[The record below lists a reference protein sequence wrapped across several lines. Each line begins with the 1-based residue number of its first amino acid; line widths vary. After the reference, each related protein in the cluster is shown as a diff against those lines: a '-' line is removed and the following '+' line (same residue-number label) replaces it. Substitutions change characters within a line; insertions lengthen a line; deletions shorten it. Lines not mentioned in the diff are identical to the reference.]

1 MSYLTVT
8 QQNAGDKDIYVS
20 FNYPP
25 GTFEYE
31 TAFPTKIVRIIVM
44 STTRTKEQISNQIIT
59 GPPVGYVKF
68 NPDTD
73 RFLQSNE
80 TFNINN
86 GPVTNYLI
94 EAPAGL
100 FAAEPNVFVG
110 IVDESRTY
118 TVNGTTIQ
126 NVGGIDFPNI
136 FTPNDITAQIAFN
149 GFSGNT
155 NPPYTWRQDY
165 ATNSFISYTPALP
178 EPPLP
183 SAAGS
188 YSTPTSIY
196 SITVNYNASK
206 IVNRPFTI
214 FAYAYD
220 AEAAVLIPQFAAI
233 KATGS
238 TPGQTSVDAQG
249 SYQVDIHGLS
259 PSTEYRFRSRFQDA
273 LGYYSP
279 FSGYSS
285 NTRTT
290 LAAPV
295 NFSKY
300 PTNVTLEFIDD
311 SKTWLGFRVKWDTPE
326 YVAANIERYGT
337 GNPELVSVVQYQ
349 VLLRQADGT
358 ALGAFADTQISDD
371 PSGTYQLIG
380 NNWPTTLLNQG
391 DYFAYVSAGGYTD
404 DTSGYGTGVSNTLR
418 LTANDAPP
426 PPAPTEVLTQ
436 WVDPTGF
443 QATFVKDT
451 STDGIIQLV
460 ISRVKYSVDNVL
472 FDAEYYEIGGTYEV
486 LGTTYDMRIVTVY
499 SRNIAGTDS
508 FVFTYGANP
517 VDETPIE
524 PIYTYNFV
532 VNAYAPDSVTA
543 LPRLPIVNA
552 PVAASS
558 TSTTPAVLATL
569 NDYFTLVAQQITFP
583 KSLAVTWQ
591 VPQSN
596 GSNIDKFRVQV
607 TSAAGSGGLNF
618 THEISNVTIPGTTYL
633 LTVMDNR
640 DFKLL
645 TGGGPVLGNSGLYA
659 TYPTFDPRMVT
670 LINLPQYYTPD
681 VGVPVGTY
689 TVKVFA
695 LSSTG
700 AFNASDSPSA
710 SLSSRA
716 PRLPAPLGSPNIYQ
730 TGPET
735 LTLDGWG
742 LGVTGATGPG
752 AFIDTPRWYNLICKV
767 QSGSTGPQLRRR
779 FSYTDAVSEVTTEVV
794 TGLDATKTYTFHT
807 FFELVGV
814 SGQQGINL
822 PAPISFAVPEL
833 TSVPKETVT
842 TVVLPPDTVAETAP
856 VVVLFENVSAPTSG
870 NTAQTASYEVV
881 ATDASTGAVL
891 ATETV
896 LVSDITGGELLAQKS
911 FSETLIDAGAKPED
925 IPEVPA
931 TIAQNITANPETPLG
946 MGSVVFTALPVATT
960 VTFTVQAK
968 SAGGTNTSLL
978 RAAPA
983 AFIDDLPIPPPPPPC
998 FVTGTQILTDE
1009 GYKAVET
1016 LVPGEDLVMTSDGRA
1031 VTFKLYSRTVTNAN
1045 TDSAPYRILAGAFG
1059 PNSPPQDICLS
1070 GMHAIQ
1076 SSDGVWQVPEFI
1088 AKKNSMVQQYDL
1100 GKTVTYYH
1108 IECSNFFND
1117 NLVAQGAVVE
1127 SFRNR
1132 QAGNERVLYKFVAE
1146 LDGFIRVQEDEVIPV
1161 ELEKMAVSVM

>member
-1 MSYLTVT
+1 MTYLTAT
-8 QQNAGDKDIYVS
+8 QTATGDASAFVS
-20 FNYPP
+20 FNYPSNSTEYQKFP
-25 GTFEYE
+25 GKVVFGIALVT
-31 TAFPTKIVRIIVM
+31 
-44 STTRTKEQISNQIIT
+44 SRTK
-59 GPPVGYVKF
+59 
-68 NPDTD
+68 
-73 RFLQSNE
+73 NE
-80 TFNINN
+80 LKIDAELNN
-86 GPVTNYLI
+86 GFIKYNAETDYLQQL
-94 EAPAGL
+94 AGVGGNGYDIRGTSFNNL
-100 FAAEPNVFVG
+100 LLTVGAAGANGWGPTRPHLYIG
-110 IVDESRTY
+110 IVDGSYTYGAGFGFAITPVGPPPSFAATVQDRNACVAYFGQAGNDDSRVQDY
-118 TVNGTTIQ
+118 TWE
-126 NVGGIDFPNI
+126 
-136 FTPNDITAQIAFN
+136 A
-149 GFSGNT
+149 SNT
-155 NPPYTWRQDY
+155 NTYVFYTPEIATPSINVADAI
-165 ATNSFISYTPALP
+165 ATNYDSVARILNSIDA
-178 EPPLP
+178 
-183 SAAGS
+183 
-188 YSTPTSIY
+188 STI
-196 SITVNYNASK
+196 INQ
-206 IVNRPFTI
+206 PFT
-214 FAYAYD
+214 FKTYAYD
-220 AEAAVLIPQFAAI
+220 
-233 KATGS
+233 
-238 TPGQTSVDAQG
+238 
-249 SYQVDIHGLS
+249 YQVNPDVVVSTIVSNPVDSTSATFSYDEDMFGLS
-259 PSTEYRFRSRFQDA
+259 PSTGYKFRTQVTDSLGNKSAFSA
-273 LGYYSP
+273 LS
-279 FSGYSS
+279 SGSV
-285 NTRTT
+285 TT
-290 LAAPV
+290 DAAPP
-295 NFSKY
+295 NFSKV
-300 PTNVTLEFIDD
+300 PTNVRLEFIDD
-311 SKTWLGFRVKWDTPE
+311 TQQWLGFRVRWDLPE
-326 YVAANIERYGT
+326 
-337 GNPELVSVVQYQ
+337 Q
-349 VLLRQADGT
+349 VTSDI
-358 ALGAFADTQISDD
+358 ALGVRNSNDVYYAVLVFK
-371 PSGTYQLIG
+371 
-380 NNWPTTLLNQG
+380 N
-391 DYFAYVSAGGYTD
+391 
-404 DTSGYGTGVSNTLR
+404 GVSNLAPYAEIRSNTLTSMMVDNTLLSGVPLFTVGDYTAAVR
-418 LTANDAPP
+418 AKGYDSSPLEDFDSEISGSLTLAVNVPPP

-436 WVDPTGF
+436 WVDPAGF
-443 QATFVKDT
+443 RATFVKDT

-460 ISRVKYSVDNVL
+460 ISRVKYSVDNVQI
-472 FDAEYYEIGGTYEV
+472 DAEYYEIGGTYEV
-486 LGTTYDMRIVTVY
+486 LGTTYDMRIATVY
-499 SRNIAGTDS
+499 SRDIVGPDS
-508 FVFTYGANP
+508 FIFTYGNNP
-517 VDETPIE
+517 ADETPIE

-543 LPRLPIVNA
+543 LSRLPIVNA

-558 TSTTPAVLATL
+558 TFTTPAVLATL
-569 NDYFTLVAQQITFP
+569 NDYFTLVVDQITFP

-591 VPQSN
+591 VPVSN
-596 GSNIDKFRVQV
+596 GSEIDKFSVQV
-607 TSAAGSGGLNF
+607 TSAPGSGGLSF
-618 THEISNVTIPGTTYL
+618 THEISNVKVPGTTYL
-633 LTVMDNR
+633 LTVMDTR

-645 TGGGPVLGNSGLYA
+645 TGGGPILGNSGLYG

-670 LINLPQYYTPD
+670 LINLPQYYTLD

-689 TVKVFA
+689 TVKIFA

-700 AFNASDSPSA
+700 AFNATDAPSA

-716 PRLPAPLGSPNIYQ
+716 PRLPAPVGPPNIYQ
-730 TGPET
+730 TGSET

-767 QSGSTGPQLRRR
+767 ESGSTGPQLRRR
-779 FSYTDAVSEVTTEVV
+779 FSYTDAVSEVTTQVV

-814 SGQQGINL
+814 SGQQGMNL

-842 TVVLPPDTVAETAP
+842 TVVLPPDIQNETAP

-870 NTAQTASYEVV
+870 NTAQTVSYEVV
-881 ATDASTGAVL
+881 ATDASTGEVL

-896 LVSDITGGELLAQKS
+896 LVSDITGGELLGQKS
-911 FSETLIDAGAKPED
+911 FSETLIDAGALPED

-1076 SSDGVWQVPEFI
+1076 SSDGVWQVPEFV

>member
-1 MSYLTVT
+1 
-8 QQNAGDKDIYVS
+8 
-20 FNYPP
+20 
-25 GTFEYE
+25 
-31 TAFPTKIVRIIVM
+31 
-44 STTRTKEQISNQIIT
+44 
-59 GPPVGYVKF
+59 
-68 NPDTD
+68 
-73 RFLQSNE
+73 
-80 TFNINN
+80 
-86 GPVTNYLI
+86 
-94 EAPAGL
+94 
-100 FAAEPNVFVG
+100 
-110 IVDESRTY
+110 
-118 TVNGTTIQ
+118 
-126 NVGGIDFPNI
+126 
-136 FTPNDITAQIAFN
+136 
-149 GFSGNT
+149 
-155 NPPYTWRQDY
+155 
-165 ATNSFISYTPALP
+165 
-178 EPPLP
+178 
-183 SAAGS
+183 
-188 YSTPTSIY
+188 
-196 SITVNYNASK
+196 
-206 IVNRPFTI
+206 
-214 FAYAYD
+214 
-220 AEAAVLIPQFAAI
+220 
-233 KATGS
+233 
-238 TPGQTSVDAQG
+238 
-249 SYQVDIHGLS
+249 
-259 PSTEYRFRSRFQDA
+259 
-273 LGYYSP
+273 
-279 FSGYSS
+279 
-285 NTRTT
+285 
-290 LAAPV
+290 
-295 NFSKY
+295 
-300 PTNVTLEFIDD
+300 LEFIDD
-311 SKTWLGFRVKWDTPE
+311 SRPWVGFRVKWDTPE
-326 YVAANIERYGT
+326 YITANIERYGV
-337 GNPELVSVVQYQ
+337 GDPALVSNAQYQ
-349 VLLRQADGT
+349 VFLRKDDGSL
-358 ALGAFADTQISDD
+358 AGAFADTKLIDD
-371 PSGTYQLIG
+371 PSRTYAQVG
-380 NNWPTTLLNQG
+380 DNWPTSLLVLG
-391 DYFAYVSAGGYTD
+391 DYYVVISLSGYTD
-404 DTSGYGTGVSNTLR
+404 DTSNYVSPRTNTLT

-436 WVDPTGF
+436 WVDPAGF
-443 QATFVKDT
+443 QATFIKDS
-451 STDGIIQLV
+451 STDGLIRLV
-460 ISRVKYSVDNVL
+460 INRVKYSVDNVL

-486 LGTTYDMRIVTVY
+486 LGTTYDMRIATVY
-499 SRNIAGTDS
+499 SRNLAGTDS
-508 FVFTYGANP
+508 FIFTYGNNP
-517 VDETPIE
+517 ADETPIE
-524 PIYTYNFV
+524 SIYTYNFV

-543 LPRLPIVNA
+543 LSRLPIVNA

-558 TSTTPAVLATL
+558 PATTPAVVGSLD
-569 NDYFTLVAQQITFP
+569 DYFTLVSEQITFP

-596 GSNIDKFRVQV
+596 GSEIDKFRVQV
-607 TSAAGSGGLNF
+607 TSAPGSGGLSF

-633 LTVMDNR
+633 LTVMDTR

-645 TGGGPVLGNSGLYA
+645 TGGGPVLGNSGLYGS
-659 TYPTFDPRMVT
+659 YPTFDPRMVT
-670 LINLPQYYTPD
+670 LINLPQYYTLD
-681 VGVPVGTY
+681 VGVAVGTY
-689 TVKVFA
+689 TVKIFG

-700 AFNASDSPSA
+700 AFNSSNAPSA

-716 PRLPAPLGSPNIYQ
+716 PRLPAPVGAPNIYQ

-842 TVVLPPDTVAETAP
+842 TVVLPPDIQNETAP

-870 NTAQTASYEVV
+870 NTAQTVSYEVV
-881 ATDASTGAVL
+881 ATDASTGEVL

-896 LVSDITGGELLAQKS
+896 LVSDITGGELLADKS
-911 FSETLIDAGAKPED
+911 FSEILIDAGAKPEA

-1076 SSDGVWQVPEFI
+1076 SSDGVWQVPEFV